1 MSKENLIKL
10 METAATDEQLM
21 QQLQSADSYEAVKTL
36 AAERGFEL
44 GDLSA
49 AEAQRTVDV
58 ITGAASGELSEE
70 ELQLVAG
77 GFNIG
82 MPPTLK
88 FNIGMPPTLKK
99 DFSNIVAS
107 SGNGSI

>member
-1 MSKENLIKL
+1 MSKENLVKL
-10 METAATDEQLM
+10 LEAATADEQLM
-21 QQLQSADSYEAVKTL
+21 QQLQSTSSYEDVKNL
-36 AAERGFEL
+36 AREQGFEL

-49 AEAQRTVDV
+49 EEAQRTADV
-58 ITGAASGELSEE
+58 LTGAASGELSEE
-70 ELQLVAG
+70 ELELVAG

-82 MPPTLK
+82 MPPTLN

-99 DFSNIVAS
+99 GFSNIVAS